1 MKTRTVIAT
10 SFITTVVVLVITI
23 AAFAL
28 ASPTMAQTPP
38 SSQAPSFAGAPLA
51 APEGGGEKSWTA
63 AGATFTDIWPS
74 VAASGFELGACKYFL
89 SGSAD
94 GTFAMAEVHLPY
106 GATIT
111 SLTMYY
117 MDSTAAANSEL
128 TLREYN
134 FADRGYDI
142 LATLSTTGSSTS
154 DRSVFIG
161 LNVPVDNDNHFY
173 ILDYHAGFI
182 GDQLCLCKVRIGYTV
197 PNIFGYAFPAII
209 EK

>member
-10 SFITTVVVLVITI
+10 SFITTVIVLIIVI

-28 ASPTMAQTPP
+28 ASPTMAKSLP
-38 SSQAPSFAGAPLA
+38 SNQALSLA
-51 APEGGGEKSWTA
+51 DTHLAVPAGGGEKAWTA

-94 GTFAMAEVHLPY
+94 GTFAMAQVHLPY

-117 MDSTAAANSEL
+117 IDSTGAANAQL
-128 TLREYN
+128 NLLEYN
-134 FADRGYDI
+134 FADRGYDT
-142 LATLSTTGSSTS
+142 LATLNTTGSSTS

-161 LNVPVDNDNHFY
+161 LSVPVDNDNHFY
-173 ILDYHAGFI
+173 MLDYHTGFI
-182 GDQLCLCKVRIGYTV
+182 GDQLCLCKVRIGYTI
-197 PNIFGYAFPAII
+197 PNIFGYALPVVN
-209 EK
+209 K